1 MIKDITDTGIMRK
14 EDLLKTDSIKGMR
27 LGEIITIR
35 IRKDKIM
42 VRIPIIFKLKKISQ
56 IKMVVNNL
64 KRRPKNQMQL

>member
-1 MIKDITDTGIMRK
+1 MIKDIKDTGIMRK

-64 KRRPKNQMQL
+64 KRGHKNQMQL

>member
-14 EDLLKTDSIKGMR
+14 EDLLQMDSIKGMR

-42 VRIPIIFKLKKISQ
+42 VKFLRIIKLKKISQ
-56 IKMVVNNL
+56 LKMLVNNL
-64 KRRPKNQMQL
+64 KRDQKNQMQL